1 MSKTDR
7 KIIEMINA
15 IRGSKNGQTI
25 LIAKVN
31 SISPFTLKMND
42 LIVSK
47 HIYVNSSF
55 LKTTASEVN
64 SKISWDSDQEYIPYT
79 FLEYSRKMIKDDLLS
94 AGDRVI
100 VLLDGI
106 EFYVLERVEKVA

>member
-7 KIIEMINA
+7 KIVDMINA
-15 IRGSKNGQTI
+15 IRGSQNGQTL

-31 SISPFTLKMND
+31 SINPFTLKMND
-42 LIVSK
+42 LVVSK

-64 SKISWDSDQEYIPYT
+64 SKVSWDNDQDYVPST
-79 FLEYSRKMIKDDLLS
+79 FLEYSRKMMKADLLS

-100 VLLDGI
+100 VLLNGI
-106 EFYVLERVEKVA
+106 EFYVLERVVKVA